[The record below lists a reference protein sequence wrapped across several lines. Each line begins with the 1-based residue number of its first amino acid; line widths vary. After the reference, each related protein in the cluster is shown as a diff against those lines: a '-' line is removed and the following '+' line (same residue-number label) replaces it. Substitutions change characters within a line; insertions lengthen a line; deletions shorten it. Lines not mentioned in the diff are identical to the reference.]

1 MDVDKK
7 FEDLSKLRANG
18 WVKAEEEAIGPK
30 KPRTKVGAA
39 KKKPAA
45 GAAAAA
51 KSNMRAYIMAARKNQ
66 LAAATKS
73 PGFDFF
79 LSFSFILF
87 LEPFINDNFLLFR
100 SPSVRRRSS
109 LLNSPMMTPSK
120 RQSLRRSVLIS
131 SAKKPVFVIT
141 DLPPK
146 ETGSENEMPPPRPAL
161 KCLEMNEEDEGV
173 PSK

>member
-39 KKKPAA
+39 RKKPAA
-45 GAAAAA
+45 GAAAA

-79 LSFSFILF
+79 SLFSFILF
-87 LEPFINDNFLLFR
+87 LEPFIMIIFLFR

-141 DLPPK
+141 DLPQK

>member
-7 FEDLSKLRANG
+7 FENLSKLRANG

-45 GAAAAA
+45 GAAAA

-79 LSFSFILF
+79 FLFYIILGT
-87 LEPFINDNFLLFR
+87 
-100 SPSVRRRSS
+100 VY
-109 LLNSPMMTPSK
+109 K
-120 RQSLRRSVLIS
+120 
-131 SAKKPVFVIT
+131 
-141 DLPPK
+141 
-146 ETGSENEMPPPRPAL
+146 
-161 KCLEMNEEDEGV
+161 
-173 PSK
+173 